1 MEGRNRFKLT
11 KVCCSL
17 TIVFCLLVFCG
28 FCACEAAKGADSSR
42 IKVGANDL
50 QLKVM
55 TFNIRYGSAN
65 DGADSWDK
73 RKDMVCN
80 VLRRHVPGI
89 VGLQEALRFQIDY
102 IRAALPEYGEIG
114 VAREDG
120 KINGEYSAIL
130 YRADRFGV
138 GEAGTFWLSDTPE
151 VPGSNQWGGACVRIC
166 TWARLIENSTGKAF
180 YAFNLHLD
188 HVSQPAREKSAVL
201 LAERIRDR
209 RYKEPFVVTGD
220 FNVGETSSVVMYLKG
235 DSSLGARAGR
245 ETVNL
250 VVMVDTFRV
259 LRPSAADVGTFN
271 GFKGNRQGEKIDYV
285 FAPPT
290 VKVLQAEILCDNV
303 DGRYPSDHFPVM
315 ARLFLPASAD
325 H

>member
-1 MEGRNRFKLT
+1 MEGRNRLKLT

-17 TIVFCLLVFCG
+17 TIIFVLSVFCSFCS
-28 FCACEAAKGADSSR
+28 CEAAHGVDSSQIKSGAD
-42 IKVGANDL
+42 L
-50 QLKVM
+50 ELKVM

-65 DGADSWDK
+65 DGENHWNN
-73 RKDMVCN
+73 RKDMVCS
-80 VLRRHVPGI
+80 VLRRHNPDI

-102 IRAALPEYGEIG
+102 IRVELPEYGEIG

-166 TWARLIENSTGKAF
+166 TWARLIENKTGKAF

-201 LAERIRDR
+201 VAQRIQGRNI
-209 RYKEPFVVTGD
+209 KEPFVLTGD
-220 FNVGETSSVVMYLKG
+220 FNSGETSPVITYLKG
-235 DSSLGARAGR
+235 QTALAGADGTTSKSPIA
-245 ETVNL
+245 L
-250 VVMVDTFRV
+250 VDTFRF
-259 LRPSAADVGTFN
+259 LHPDVKDVRTAHE
-271 GFKGNRQGEKIDYV
+271 FKGSRQGNKIDFV
-285 FAPPT
+285 FVPPA
-290 VKVLQAEILCDNV
+290 VKVLEAEILYDNV

-315 ARLFLPASAD
+315 ARLVLPASANR
-325 H
+325 

>member
-17 TIVFCLLVFCG
+17 TIIFCLLVFCG

-65 DGADSWDK
+65 DGENHWEK
-73 RKDMVCN
+73 RRDMVCD
-80 VLRRHVPGI
+80 VLRRHVPDI

-220 FNVGETSSVVMYLKG
+220 FNVGETSPVVMYLKG

-245 ETVNL
+245 ETVNP

-285 FAPPT
+285 FAPPA
-290 VKVLQAEILCDNV
+290 VKVLQAEILYDNV

-315 ARLFLPASAD
+315 ARLFLPASAN